1 VNNTVVKD
9 DLVLSACEIGI
20 KAGSEPNRPRVE
32 ITAYTGGIMAVPGWG
47 DLAIDLDGLD
57 ASGQIALL
65 ADHDARVTGVVGH
78 GSAVVRDGRLLVE
91 GVMSGA
97 GDAARQIVEM
107 SSRGFAFQASVGVAP
122 ETRERIRP
130 NAAVQVN
137 GRTLSAPRGFMLVRS
152 GRLRE
157 VSITPLGADADTS
170 VAIAAARAGMGRIT
184 MDTELQ
190 LDEQAIRA
198 HERERLTQIE
208 QLCHASSGGGWG
220 TMQSRVNDLRASA
233 IAGDIEIG
241 ELSTRLLAL
250 LRDSRPRVVAPF
262 ERSSPPKVK
271 VIEAALLM
279 RAGMT
284 AIAERAHGA
293 AVMEAADRLGVAHT
307 LDLCRFA
314 LEAERIDAPRGREE
328 MVRAALSTF
337 TLPEALGG
345 AASRVLLDGYAETP
359 ATWRAF
365 CAIRS
370 VPDFK
375 GATAIKPSFTQ
386 PLEPVAPGGELKHG
400 GVMETTAPFSIDTFG
415 RMLSIDRRDLI
426 NDDLGVFDEAARA
439 MGQAAMRK
447 LSDLVYDTV
456 LTNAGPFFSSG
467 NANLLTGVDTA
478 LGVDSLELAIA
489 AMLTQRDAEGNNLDI
504 RPATLVVPPELQSTA
519 RAVLESEF
527 ITAPANAPTGN
538 SMRKAVA
545 LEVEPRLSNAAKF
558 GAKASLKA
566 WYLFGAASASP
577 VIAAFLNGRQVP
589 TVEYFGL
596 TQDAN
601 RLAATWRVYF
611 DFGAALCD
619 PRAAVRAKGEA

>member
-1 VNNTVVKD
+1 MTAVATDSILLASASVTVEARD
-9 DLVLSACEIGI
+9 G
-20 KAGSEPNRPRVE
+20 GSKPASVS
-32 ITAYTGGIMAVPGWG
+32 ILAYSGGLMTVGSWG
-47 DLAIDLDGLD
+47 PIAIDLAGLD
-57 ASGQIALL
+57 IPKGQIGIL
-65 ADHDARVTGVVGH
+65 ADHDSSLRGVVGH
-78 GSAVVRDGRLLVE
+78 GTAEVRDNALV
-91 GVMSGA
+91 VA
-97 GDAARQIVEM
+97 GSIPPVTDVARQVIELAKG
-107 SSRGFAFQASVGVAP
+107 GFDLQASVGVEPIEHVRVRAG
-122 ETRERIRP
+122 ET
-130 NAAVQVN
+130 VGVN
-137 GRTLSAPRGFMLVRS
+137 GRILTAPIGGMTLVKR

-157 VSITPLGADADTS
+157 VSV
-170 VAIAAARAGMGRIT
+170 VALACDPSTRVAVAASGYRRA
-184 MDTELQ
+184 ESP
-190 LDEQAIRA
+190 DEERIRA
-198 HERERLTQIE
+198 DERDRVRSIE
-208 QLCHASSGGGWG
+208 AACQAGPQGWG
-220 TMQSRVNDLRASA
+220 SREGDVKALRASA
-233 IAGDIEIG
+233 LEGEITVD
-241 ELSTRLLAL
+241 ELRARLLEIV
-250 LRDSRPRVVAPF
+250 RDSRPRAGGTY
-262 ERSSPPKVK
+262 EASSPPKAK

-279 RAGMT
+279 RAGMS

-359 ATWRAF
+359 ATWRSF

-504 RPATLVVPPELQSTA
+504 RPATLVVPPELQSRA

-527 ITAPANAPTGN
+527 ITAPANSPTGN

-545 LEVEPRLSNAAKF
+545 LEVEPRLSNTAKF

-601 RLAATWRVYF
+601 RLAASWRVYF